1 MPDAPLTSPPADER
15 TDRRRLRTVVLSSLL
30 GTTVEWYDFFL
41 YSTAAGLVFGKLF
54 FPTGNDTIGT
64 ILSFATFAVGF
75 LARPIGGL
83 LFGHIGDRIGRKRT
97 LAVTMGVMGGSTTLI
112 GLLPTYETAGVWAP
126 VLLLV
131 LRVAQG
137 VALGGEWAGAVLL
150 SVEHGPAGRK
160 GRYGSYPQIGLAL
173 GLALGTG
180 AFALLSNVL
189 SDGAFLRYGWRVAF
203 LVSLALVV
211 LGIAVRLKVDE
222 TPAFQQIERRRAAS
236 RIPLAQLLRDP
247 GTRRHTLLGMAARWG
262 EGAAFNTWGVF
273 AITYAT
279 STLKLPRTS
288 VLLAVTFA
296 ALLMA
301 VLIPLSGS
309 LVDRQG
315 ARRTYTTGIALF
327 GLAVFPAFLL
337 FRCTGIWGFAVTLA
351 VTLGVIHAY
360 FYGAQGTLFAALFPP
375 EVRYTGMSIV
385 YQLSGVFASGITPLL
400 MTTFLALGHG
410 TPWLAC
416 GYLATTAAVSV
427 WATSRIRPSDM
438 YFATGSASPQNHTAE
453 PSSERAPASAAR

>member
-1 MPDAPLTSPPADER
+1 M
-15 TDRRRLRTVVLSSLL
+15 
-30 GTTVEWYDFFL
+30 
-41 YSTAAGLVFGKLF
+41 
-54 FPTGNDTIGT
+54 
-64 ILSFATFAVGF
+64 
-75 LARPIGGL
+75 
-83 LFGHIGDRIGRKRT
+83 
-97 LAVTMGVMGGSTTLI
+97 
-112 GLLPTYETAGVWAP
+112 
-126 VLLLV
+126 
-131 LRVAQG
+131 
-137 VALGGEWAGAVLL
+137 
-150 SVEHGPAGRK
+150 
-160 GRYGSYPQIGLAL
+160 
-173 GLALGTG
+173 
-180 AFALLSNVL
+180 
-189 SDGAFLRYGWRVAF
+189 AF

-273 AITYAT
+273 AITYAA

-315 ARRTYTTGIALF
+315 ARGTYTTGIALF

-337 FRCTGIWGFAVTLA
+337 FRSTGIWGFAVTLA
-351 VTLGVIHAY
+351 VTLGVVHAY

-375 EVRYTGMSIV
+375 EVRYTGMSVV

-410 TPWLAC
+410 TPWIAC

-438 YFATGSASPQNHTAE
+438 YFATGSASPQTHTADL
-453 PSSERAPASAAR
+453 SSRTGPGVRGPVTLPHRCSSARDFALDPGRGRGRSHRPRRRQRRSARSRHRTCLQRYVPHVTSMNIG